1 MYRLTYSG
9 HSINTEM
16 IISRGERNMTK
27 NRIVKYATNTALLAV
42 LAAAGIGA
50 YQLGTSK
57 PEENIQEEQE
67 FVEMEQSTEE
77 EPMVDVG
84 TTEVEADMENTSGDL
99 AGTEMED
106 GANGNEAE
114 PLQEETA
121 VEENG
126 QQPEDGTFAQSEENT
141 ATDAAAGAVE
151 APVLN
156 FSEETQMEWPVN
168 GNILLDYNMDQTVYF
183 PTLDQYKLS
192 PAIAVQ
198 AAEGA
203 PVLASV
209 PGTVY
214 SIEENAQTGT
224 TVTMEIGS
232 GYQAVYGQLKD
243 LAVEEGATVDKGTV
257 IGYIAAPTKYY
268 SEEGSN
274 LYFAMKKDGEPVDPI
289 AYLPE

>member
-1 MYRLTYSG
+1 
-9 HSINTEM
+9 
-16 IISRGERNMTK
+16 MTK
-27 NRIVKYATNTALLAV
+27 NKIAKYIANTALLAV
-42 LAAAGIGA
+42 IAAAGIGA
-50 YQLGTSK
+50 YQLGTSR
-57 PEENIQEEQE
+57 PEQE
-67 FVEMEQSTEE
+67 IQDPVEMETEE
-77 EPMVDVG
+77 EFMVDAG
-84 TTEVEADMENTSGDL
+84 TDQVEADMENTIENNS
-99 AGTEMED
+99 AQREEKVI
-106 GANGNEAE
+106 EKPE
-114 PLQEETA
+114 EETDSA
-121 VEENG
+121 ENT
-126 QQPEDGTFAQSEENT
+126 QEQTAPYQEAQENTGAEQDEEENT
-141 ATDAAAGAVE
+141 ETAAGAVS
-151 APVLN
+151 APSLS

-168 GNILLDYNMDQTVYF
+168 GNILLDYNMDQTIYF
-183 PTLDQYKLS
+183 PTLDQYKLN

-198 AAEGA
+198 AVEGA

-224 TVTMEIGS
+224 TVTMELGS

-243 LAVEEGATVDKGTV
+243 LAVEEGQTVEKGDV

>member
-1 MYRLTYSG
+1 
-9 HSINTEM
+9 M

-27 NRIVKYATNTALLAV
+27 NRIVKYTANAALLAV
-42 LAAAGIGA
+42 IAAAGIGA

-57 PEENIQEEQE
+57 PEEKVREQKELVSVEEDRAE
-67 FVEMEQSTEE
+67 NTEE
-77 EPMVDVG
+77 EFSVDAD
-84 TTEVEADMENTSGDL
+84 TSQVEADMENAEEDIL
-99 AGTEMED
+99 TEKEST
-106 GANGNEAE
+106 EAKIE
-114 PLQEETA
+114 EEQTTDTAEETP
-121 VEENG
+121 EEQN
-126 QQPEDGTFAQSEENT
+126 QDTEENT
-141 ATDAAAGAVE
+141 QETQPQDTETAAGAVS
-151 APVLN
+151 APSLS

-168 GNILLDYNMDQTVYF
+168 GNILLDYNMDQTIYF
-183 PTLDQYKLS
+183 PTLDQYKLN

-198 AAEGA
+198 AVEGA

-224 TVTMEIGS
+224 TVTMELGS

-243 LAVEEGATVDKGTV
+243 LAVEEGQTVEKGDV

>member
-1 MYRLTYSG
+1 
-9 HSINTEM
+9 
-16 IISRGERNMTK
+16 MTK
-27 NRIVKYATNTALLAV
+27 NKIAKYIANTALLAV
-42 LAAAGIGA
+42 IAAAGIGA
-50 YQLGTSK
+50 YQLGTSR
-57 PEENIQEEQE
+57 PEQE
-67 FVEMEQSTEE
+67 IQDPVEMETEE
-77 EPMVDVG
+77 EFMVDAG
-84 TTEVEADMENTSGDL
+84 TDQVEADMENTIENNS
-99 AGTEMED
+99 AQREE
-106 GANGNEAE
+106 EVIE
-114 PLQEETA
+114 KPEEETDS
-121 VEENG
+121 VENTQEQTAPYQEAQENTG
-126 QQPEDGTFAQSEENT
+126 AEQDEEENT
-141 ATDAAAGAVE
+141 ETAAGAVS
-151 APVLN
+151 APSLS

-168 GNILLDYNMDQTVYF
+168 GNILLDYNMDQTIYF
-183 PTLDQYKLS
+183 PTLDQYKLN

-198 AAEGA
+198 AVEGA

-224 TVTMEIGS
+224 TVTMELGS

-243 LAVEEGATVDKGTV
+243 LAVEEGQTVEKGDV

>member
-1 MYRLTYSG
+1 
-9 HSINTEM
+9 
-16 IISRGERNMTK
+16 MTK

-57 PEENIQEEQE
+57 PEENIQEEQD

-99 AGTEMED
+99 AGTEMADENNSSETES
-106 GANGNEAE
+106 A
-114 PLQEETA
+114 QEETTL
-121 VEENG
+121 EEES
-126 QQPEDGTFAQSEENT
+126 QQPEEEGITGQAGENET
-141 ATDAAAGAVE
+141 TDAAAGAVE
-151 APVLN
+151 APVLS

-168 GNILLDYNMDQTVYF
+168 GNILLDYNMGQTVYF

-192 PAIAVQ
+192 PAISVQ

-214 SIEENAQTGT
+214 SIEQNAQTGT

-243 LAVEEGATVDKGTV
+243 LAVEEGETVEKGTV

>member
-1 MYRLTYSG
+1 MNRLTYSG
-9 HSINTEM
+9 HPINTEM
-16 IISRGERNMTK
+16 IISRGEMNMTK
-27 NRIVKYATNTALLAV
+27 NKIAKYIANTALLAV
-42 LAAAGIGA
+42 IAAAGIGA
-50 YQLGTSK
+50 YQLGTSR
-57 PEENIQEEQE
+57 PEQE
-67 FVEMEQSTEE
+67 IQDPVEMETEE
-77 EPMVDVG
+77 EFMVDAG
-84 TTEVEADMENTSGDL
+84 TDQVEADMENTIENNS
-99 AGTEMED
+99 AQREE
-106 GANGNEAE
+106 EVIE
-114 PLQEETA
+114 KPEEETDSA
-121 VEENG
+121 ENT
-126 QQPEDGTFAQSEENT
+126 QEQTAPYQEAQENTGAEQDEEENT
-141 ATDAAAGAVE
+141 ETAAGAVS
-151 APVLN
+151 APSLS

-168 GNILLDYNMDQTVYF
+168 GNILLDYNMDQTIYF
-183 PTLDQYKLS
+183 PTLDQYKLN

-198 AAEGA
+198 AVEGA

-224 TVTMEIGS
+224 TVTMELGS

-243 LAVEEGATVDKGTV
+243 LAVEEGQTVEKGDV

>member
-1 MYRLTYSG
+1 
-9 HSINTEM
+9 
-16 IISRGERNMTK
+16 MTK

-126 QQPEDGTFAQSEENT
+126 QQPEDGTFAQSEE
-141 ATDAAAGAVE
+141 
-151 APVLN
+151 
-156 FSEETQMEWPVN
+156 TQMEWPVN

-243 LAVEEGATVDKGTV
+243 LAVEEGATVDKGTE

>member
-1 MYRLTYSG
+1 M
-9 HSINTEM
+9 
-16 IISRGERNMTK
+16 SRGERNMTK

-106 GANGNEAE
+106 GANGNEEE

-141 ATDAAAGAVE
+141 VTDAAAGAVE

>member
-1 MYRLTYSG
+1 
-9 HSINTEM
+9 
-16 IISRGERNMTK
+16 MTK

-57 PEENIQEEQE
+57 PEENIQEEQD

-99 AGTEMED
+99 AGTEMADENNSSETES
-106 GANGNEAE
+106 A
-114 PLQEETA
+114 QEETTL
-121 VEENG
+121 EEES
-126 QQPEDGTFAQSEENT
+126 QQPEEEGITGQAGENET
-141 ATDAAAGAVE
+141 TDAAAGAVE
-151 APVLN
+151 APVLS

-192 PAIAVQ
+192 PAISVQ

-214 SIEENAQTGT
+214 SIEQNAQTGT

-243 LAVEEGATVDKGTV
+243 LAVEEGETVEKGTV

>member
-1 MYRLTYSG
+1 
-9 HSINTEM
+9 M

-27 NRIVKYATNTALLAV
+27 NRIVKYTANAALLAV
-42 LAAAGIGA
+42 IAAAGIGA

-57 PEENIQEEQE
+57 PEEKVREQKELVSVEEDRAE
-67 FVEMEQSTEE
+67 NTEE
-77 EPMVDVG
+77 EFSVDAD
-84 TTEVEADMENTSGDL
+84 TSQVEADMENAEEDIL
-99 AGTEMED
+99 TEKEST
-106 GANGNEAE
+106 EAKIE
-114 PLQEETA
+114 EEQTTDTAEETP
-121 VEENG
+121 EEQN
-126 QQPEDGTFAQSEENT
+126 QDTEENT
-141 ATDAAAGAVE
+141 QETQPQDTETAAGAVS
-151 APVLN
+151 APSLS

-168 GNILLDYNMDQTVYF
+168 GNILLDYNMDQTIYF

-198 AAEGA
+198 AVEGA

-224 TVTMEIGS
+224 TVTMELGS

-243 LAVEEGATVDKGTV
+243 LAVEEGQTVEKGDV